1 MELGITTFVETTPD
15 VQTGEV
21 KSHAERIR
29 EVVEEIVLA
38 DKVGLDVF
46 GVGEHH
52 REDYACSAPAVLL
65 AAAAS
70 QTKHI
75 RLSSAVTVL
84 SSDDPVRVYQEFST
98 LDAISNGRAEIM
110 AGRGSFIES
119 FPLFGYDLQDYNE
132 LFDEKLDLL
141 LKIRE
146 SEKITWTGKHRPS
159 INNRG
164 VYPRS
169 VQEPLPIWIASGG
182 TPESAIRAGFL
193 GLPLTLAII
202 GGSPLY
208 FERSVQLYY
217 RAAEQA
223 GHDLSKLKI
232 ASHSHGFIAET
243 TELAKEKFYP
253 STAQAMNVLGR
264 ERGWGPYTRQ
274 TFEQAC
280 SLEGALYVGDPKT
293 VADKII
299 FLRKNLGITRFMLH
313 VPVGSMPHEDVL
325 MAIELLGTEVAPI
338 VKEEID
344 RWEAETEGT
353 L

>member
-1 MELGITTFVETTPD
+1 M
-15 VQTGEV
+15 
-21 KSHAERIR
+21 
-29 EVVEEIVLA
+29 
-38 DKVGLDVF
+38 
-46 GVGEHH
+46 
-52 REDYACSAPAVLL
+52 
-65 AAAAS
+65 
-70 QTKHI
+70 
-75 RLSSAVTVL
+75 
-84 SSDDPVRVYQEFST
+84 
-98 LDAISNGRAEIM
+98 
-110 AGRGSFIES
+110 
-119 FPLFGYDLQDYNE
+119 
-132 LFDEKLDLL
+132 
-141 LKIRE
+141 
-146 SEKITWTGKHRPS
+146 
-159 INNRG
+159 
-164 VYPRS
+164 
-169 VQEPLPIWIASGG
+169 
-182 TPESAIRAGFL
+182 
-193 GLPLTLAII
+193 PLTLAII

-217 RAAEQA
+217 KAAEQA

-232 ASHSHGFIAET
+232 ASHSHGFVAET

-325 MAIELLGTEVAPI
+325 KAIELLGTEVAPI